1 MVSSFGTRFKTN
13 YLRYGRIL
21 DRIMDQDHSQ
31 HARSLAIRILEWIA
45 CACRPLKTF
54 EVLDGIV
61 FRAGCTELNN
71 RTKMR
76 KSVLDFCRPLIEE
89 GPSSTVDFVH
99 FSAKEYWY
107 PPKPT

>member
-45 CACRPLKTF
+45 CAYRPLKTF

-89 GPSSTVDFVH
+89 GPSNTVDFVH